1 MTEIRKEIASI
12 LRKLRNLG
20 YEHYEIVR
28 TKKEVQCFDL
38 NGNALSVHAQAGESI
53 PVKDVL
59 DLVERYKQMYPD
71 SKNELYF
78 EVGEDED
85 DYGGYSS
92 FIYLKTKKK
101 ISDEDYYKFL
111 KSIYSEHLEE
121 QDFQK
126 LFWKAEE
133 ILGRSI
139 APYQLKQMI
148 DLCKD
153 WNVE

>member
-1 MTEIRKEIASI
+1 MTEIRKEMASI
-12 LRKLRNLG
+12 LRNLRSLG
-20 YEHYEIVR
+20 YENYELVR
-28 TKKEVQCFDL
+28 TSKEVQCVDL
-38 NGNALSVHAQAGESI
+38 DGYPFHTYGHLGENI

-59 DLVERYKQMYPD
+59 GLLWRYKQMYPG
-71 SKNELYF
+71 SKNDLYL
-78 EVGEDED
+78 EVVETDDE
-85 DYGGYSS
+85 YGGISYDL
-92 FIYLKTKKK
+92 YLTNEQK
-101 ISDEDYYKFL
+101 ICDEEYYKFL

-126 LFWKAEE
+126 LIWKAEE

-153 WNVE
+153 WNAE

>member
-28 TKKEVQCFDL
+28 TSKEVQCVDL
-38 NGNALSVHAQAGESI
+38 DGYAFSIHTQAGENI

-71 SKNELYF
+71 SKNELYL
-78 EVGEDED
+78 EVGEDGD
-85 DYGGYSS
+85 DYGAFSS
-92 FIYLKTKKK
+92 FIYLKTKIK
-101 ISDEDYYKFL
+101 ISDEEYYKFL
-111 KSIYSEHLEE
+111 KEIYSEHLQE
-121 QDFQK
+121 QDLQK
-126 LFWKAEE
+126 LTWKAEK
-133 ILGRSI
+133 ILGRSV

-148 DLCKD
+148 DLCKG
-153 WNVE
+153 VV

>member
-28 TKKEVQCFDL
+28 TKKEVQCFDTY
-38 NGNALSVHAQAGESI
+38 GYALSIHTQAGESI

-59 DLVERYKQMYPD
+59 DLLERYKQMYPD
-71 SKNELYF
+71 NKNELYF
-78 EVGEDED
+78 EVGEDAD
-85 DYGGYSS
+85 DYGGINS
-92 FIYLKTKKK
+92 FIYLKQETK
-101 ISDEDYYKFL
+101 ISDEEYYKFL
-111 KSIYSEHLEE
+111 KGIYSEHLQE

-126 LFWKAEE
+126 LLWEAEK

-139 APYQLKQMI
+139 APYQLKRMI
-148 DLCKD
+148 GLLTKK
-153 WNVE
+153 

>member
-28 TKKEVQCFDL
+28 PSKEVWCDDL
-38 NGNALSVHAQAGESI
+38 DGYALSIHTQAGENI

-71 SKNELYF
+71 SKNELYL
-78 EVGEDED
+78 EVGEDND
-85 DYGGYSS
+85 DYGAISS
-92 FIYLKTKKK
+92 FIYLKTKIK
-101 ISDEDYYKFL
+101 ISDEEYYKFL
-111 KSIYSEHLEE
+111 KEIYSEHLQE

-126 LFWKAEE
+126 LLWEAEK

-148 DLCKD
+148 TLLSDK
-153 WNVE
+153 

>member
-1 MTEIRKEIASI
+1 MTEIRKEVTSL
-12 LRKLRNLG
+12 LRKLRGLG
-20 YEHYEIVR
+20 YENYELVR
-28 TKKEVQCFDL
+28 TSKEVQCADL
-38 NGNALSVHAQAGESI
+38 DGYSLHICGQLGENI

-59 DLVERYKQMYPD
+59 DLVEQYKQMYPD

-78 EVGEDED
+78 EVGEDEG
-85 DYGGYSS
+85 DYGEISP
-92 FIYLKTKKK
+92 FIYLTTNQK
-101 ISDEDYYKFL
+101 ISDEEYYKFL

-126 LFWKAEE
+126 LIWKAEE

-148 DLCKD
+148 DLCKG
-153 WNVE
+153 VV

>member
-1 MTEIRKEIASI
+1 MTEIRKEVASI
-12 LRKLRNLG
+12 LLKLRNLG
-20 YEHYEIVR
+20 YENYELVR
-28 TKKEVQCFDL
+28 TSKEVQCVDL
-38 NGNALSVHAQAGESI
+38 DGYPFHIYGLLGENI

-85 DYGGYSS
+85 DYGGVSS
-92 FIYLKTKKK
+92 FIYLTTKKK
-101 ISDEDYYKFL
+101 ISDEEYYKFL

-126 LFWKAEE
+126 LIWKAEE

-148 DLCKD
+148 DLLSDK
-153 WNVE
+153 

>member
-1 MTEIRKEIASI
+1 MTEIRKEISSI
-12 LRKLRNLG
+12 LRKLRSLG
-20 YEHYEIVR
+20 YENYELVR
-28 TKKEVQCFDL
+28 TSKEDQCTDTYGHPL
-38 NGNALSVHAQAGESI
+38 HIYGQLGENI

-59 DLVERYKQMYPD
+59 DLVERYKQMYPG

-78 EVGEDED
+78 EVGEDDD

-92 FIYLKTKKK
+92 FIYLKQKQK
-101 ISDEDYYKFL
+101 ISDEEYYKFL
-111 KSIYSEHLEE
+111 TVFYSEHLEE

-126 LFWKAEE
+126 LIWKAEE

-148 DLCKD
+148 DLFSDK
-153 WNVE
+153 

>member
-12 LRKLRNLG
+12 LLKLRNLG
-20 YEHYEIVR
+20 YENYELVR
-28 TKKEVQCFDL
+28 TSKEVQYCDL
-38 NGNALSVHAQAGESI
+38 DGYPRHIYGQLGENI

-59 DLVERYKQMYPD
+59 DLVERYKQMYPG

-85 DYGGYSS
+85 DYGGISS
-92 FIYLKTKKK
+92 FIYLTTKKK
-101 ISDEDYYKFL
+101 ISDEEYYKFL
-111 KSIYSEHLEE
+111 KEIYSEHLEE

-126 LFWKAEE
+126 LIWKAEE

-148 DLCKD
+148 SLFKEVG
-153 WNVE
+153 VE

>member
-1 MTEIRKEIASI
+1 MTEIRKEVASL
-12 LRKLRNLG
+12 LRKLRSLG
-20 YEHYEIVR
+20 YENYELVR
-28 TKKEVQCFDL
+28 TSKEEQCTDL
-38 NGNALSVHAQAGESI
+38 DGYPFHIYGQLGENI

-59 DLVERYKQMYPD
+59 DLVVQYKRMYPD
-71 SKNELYF
+71 NKNELYF

-92 FIYLKTKKK
+92 FIYLTTKKK
-101 ISDEDYYKFL
+101 ISDEEYYKFL
-111 KSIYSEHLEE
+111 KGIYSEHLEE

-126 LFWKAEE
+126 LLWKAEE

-148 DLCKD
+148 DLCKG

>member
-1 MTEIRKEIASI
+1 MTEIRKEMASI

-20 YEHYEIVR
+20 YENYELVR
-28 TKKEVQCFDL
+28 TIKEEQCVDL
-38 NGNALSVHAQAGESI
+38 YGHPFHIYGQLGENI

-59 DLVERYKQMYPD
+59 DLVERYKQMYPG

-92 FIYLKTKKK
+92 FIYLTTKKK
-101 ISDEDYYKFL
+101 ISDEEYYKFL
-111 KSIYSEHLEE
+111 KEIYSEHLEE

-126 LFWKAEE
+126 LLWKTEK

-148 DLCKD
+148 SLFKE
-153 WNVE
+153 VGAE